1 MNFRIV
7 FLYIFFV
14 LFSCSNKKE
23 LQDLP
28 IERKQELSTKES
40 YKKEG
45 VSKSSEEVDNSSDC
59 VFDDDCE
66 KSTSEWLKEL
76 GITKFF
82 WIEEETKAYLIVE
95 NELVKVCHGGCT
107 HFTTSVECSVPSYLG
122 ETALIEKCISLSS
135 QFKFVYYSNQLKLGN
150 YKMYED
156 NGKVFFDF
164 EDDDPE
170 DNLIYLGI
178 ECSKSTDSTKIKIVE
193 YLN

>member
-28 IERKQELSTKES
+28 AERKQGISTEES
-40 YKKEG
+40 YKKEE
-45 VSKSSEEVDNSSDC
+45 VSKSAERVDNSSDC

-76 GITKFF
+76 GFTKFL
-82 WIEEETKAYLIVE
+82 WNEAETKAYLIVE

-122 ETALIEKCISLSS
+122 ETALIEKCKSLSS
-135 QFKFVYYSNQLKLGN
+135 QFKFVHYSNQLKLGN